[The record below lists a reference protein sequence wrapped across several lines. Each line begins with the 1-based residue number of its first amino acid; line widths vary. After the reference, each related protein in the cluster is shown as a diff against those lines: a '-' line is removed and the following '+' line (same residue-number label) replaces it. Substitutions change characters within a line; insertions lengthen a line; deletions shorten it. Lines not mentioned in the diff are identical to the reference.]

1 MTVVV
6 ERKYALVRVESG
18 DYLLLGNDG
27 RTLWRIYRYIE
38 DGSLWQH
45 QEGDRYG
52 EPSKQIKGSFWAN
65 ARYQRTVAD
74 RFRDYDDPEFLDWD
88 RWTTWETLMQTRQ
101 EAIDSALTAGG

>member
-1 MTVVV
+1 MIV
-6 ERKYALVRVESG
+6 ERKYALVRIEPG

-27 RTLWRIYRYIE
+27 RTLWRIYRYLE
-38 DGSLWQH
+38 DGSLWEYPNNNRFDH
-45 QEGDRYG
+45 SEGR
-52 EPSKQIKGSFWAN
+52 QIKGNFWAN
-65 ARYQRTVAD
+65 ARYQRAVAD